1 MCYWKCMPQA
11 KCLIEFV
18 CKLLEIPFFPIYGV
32 WSGDRRTHEIILYF
46 FGWGDI
52 QQKGKVQN
60 FWLAGRPPKFPPLVG
75 HPDLLIRT
83 ILRRVLDLLAVMIL
97 KRASEG
103 IFFQINIFTACNFK
117 DKKEVA
123 NSSMAFNLLKIIHPF
138 QWKKYLRT

>member
-1 MCYWKCMPQA
+1 MHASGKMFDRI
-11 KCLIEFV
+11 CLKDV
-18 CKLLEIPFFPIYGV
+18 GDTFFFQYMECDQGTGGLI
-32 WSGDRRTHEIILYF
+32 F